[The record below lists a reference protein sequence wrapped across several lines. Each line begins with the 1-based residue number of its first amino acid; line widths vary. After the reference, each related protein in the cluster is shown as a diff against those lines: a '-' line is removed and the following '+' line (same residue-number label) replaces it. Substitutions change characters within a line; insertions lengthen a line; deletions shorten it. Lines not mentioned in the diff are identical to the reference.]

1 MNTHFCK
8 VGTVLPN
15 LNKGLNSKEIELNS
29 VEQKSNTILP
39 LGKLS
44 KKTA

>member
-8 VGTVLPN
+8 VGTIRPN
-15 LNKGLNSKEIELNS
+15 LNKDLNSTELENNS
-29 VEQKSNTILP
+29 IEQKIIKTIP
-39 LGKLS
+39 SGKLS

>member
-8 VGTVLPN
+8 VGTIRPN
-15 LNKGLNSKEIELNS
+15 LNKGLNSPELENNS
-29 VEQKSNTILP
+29 IEQKTVKTIS

>member
-8 VGTVLPN
+8 VGNIRPT
-15 LNKGLNSKEIELNS
+15 LNKDLNSMELKNIS
-29 VEQKSNTILP
+29 VDQKTIKTIS

-44 KKTA
+44 KKTV